1 MDAAL
6 LSIPPHARATVQAIL
21 DEARRL
27 SPDGVSYDASV
38 LIARFGDLKRAQAQ
52 RAGTLGQFENID
64 WGSIGSAVLPAV
76 IGVGSN
82 WANSAINAHAAGSTS
97 NVDMNAI
104 AAMMASP
111 PAAAAPVAAPPAAPT
126 YIVAPAAPAKDYTPW
141 YIGGGL
147 GALALIG
154 GAFALA
160 MGGGGR
166 RLRRNPSIDWLDEV
180 KGPVV
185 YGYVAGG
192 RHTKGS
198 LIVLDEDGNTEI
210 NSEWCTVL
218 DAVTSRRDAVRA
230 ARSWERA
237 R

>member
-6 LSIPPHARATVQAIL
+6 LAIPPHARATVQAIL

-27 SPDGVSYDASV
+27 SPDGVSYDAGI

-52 RAGTLGQFENID
+52 RAGTLGQFEDMD
-64 WGSIGSAVLPAV
+64 WGAIGSALLPAL
-76 IGVGSN
+76 IGVGSR

-104 AAMMASP
+104 AAMMSP
-111 PAAAAPVAAPPAAPT
+111 AYVPSPAAAPAPAPT

-166 RLRRNPSIDWLDEV
+166 LRRNPAKRYPTSKRPGDVTYSAQWSGSTGAPIARGLACERCGKAVHREGDALYCPWCDA
-180 KGPVV
+180 
-185 YGYVAGG
+185 YVRG
-192 RHTKGS
+192 RKT
-198 LIVLDEDGNTEI
+198 
-210 NSEWCTVL
+210 
-218 DAVTSRRDAVRA
+218 
-230 ARSWERA
+230 
-237 R
+237 